1 MNRSCLAGAASL
13 LLLALLP
20 GCEYLKDPGLPGRP
34 RWYIN
39 SPPRISTPEEVPE
52 GYNMYVTAF
61 EYPEGYD
68 YIRDTL
74 HGAGASVVLYRDGAR
89 VLTLPADGL
98 SPDECRVVNG
108 RLYTPVRTGE
118 GTEIRC
124 NGEVLFSYPE
134 EETIENIVSDG
145 ESVLT
150 LGRRLS
156 GGGFTCREDGEVL
169 FSSDRGIPVGP
180 ADGDGALR
188 LDENGYTLF
197 YGVPTVSAGAKKSL
211 YYMVRNGAE
220 SQLSLPEDVV
230 GLFDAVMSEESVYLV
245 ASTSENSRT
254 AALFHDGERR
264 NVSSQTAAKISGLR
278 LFSMGGSM
286 YVTGFQNVSGRTM
299 RYVWD
304 SSCRILFRKECRNF
318 NWIYPSGSGYYCVE
332 RSDDGV
338 MCYLGNSFFFQTP
351 GRFWSNRCAV
361 NFGGRFLFAV
371 LEPDGRH
378 STVYGSDGVAVL
390 TVEGVV
396 TEVCYSALVL
406 PDEEP

>member
-1 MNRSCLAGAASL
+1 MNRFSFAGAAAL
-13 LLLALLP
+13 LLLLFLP
-20 GCEYLKDPGLPGRP
+20 GCEFLKDPGLPGRP
-34 RWYIN
+34 RWYIK
-39 SPPRISTPEEVPE
+39 SPPRISTPEVVPE

-74 HGAGASVVLYRDGAR
+74 HGAGASIVLYRDGVK

-98 SPDECRVVNG
+98 SPDECRVVGG
-108 RLYTPVRTGE
+108 RLYTPLRAGG

-124 NGEVLFSYPE
+124 DGELLFSYPE

-156 GGGFTCREDGEVL
+156 GGGFTCREDGEAL

-188 LDENGYTLF
+188 LDKDGYTLF
-197 YGVPTVSAGAKKSL
+197 YGVPTVSSGEKKSL

-220 SQLSLPEDVV
+220 SQISLPEDVV
-230 GLFDAVMSEESVYLV
+230 SLFDAVVSEESIYIV

-254 AALFHDGERR
+254 AAIFHDGDRY
-264 NVSSQTAAKISGLR
+264 NISSQTVMKISGLR
-278 LFSMGGSM
+278 LFSMGGAM
-286 YVTGFQNVSGRTM
+286 YVTGFQVYGGKTN

-304 SSCRILFRKECRNF
+304 SSGRMILRKEF
-318 NWIYPSGSGYYCVE
+318 YDSNWIYPSGSGYYSVE
-332 RSDDGV
+332 RKDEEI
-338 MCYLGNSFFFQTP
+338 MCYLGNSCLFQTH
-351 GRFWSNRCAV
+351 GRFWSSRCAV
-361 NFGGRFLFAV
+361 SFGGAFHFAV

-378 STVYGSDGVAVL
+378 STVYRSDGLAVL

-406 PDEEP
+406 PEDDS